1 MSEADSQRVETVAAA
16 ETIRAIVDNLGRVV
30 HAPDDRQK
38 LRDHRQQQP
47 DLVQLAQD

>member
-30 HAPDDRQK
+30 HAPDET
-38 LRDHRQQQP
+38 LR
-47 DLVQLAQD
+47 LCVL